1 MPVGINQWRAGIA
14 HSNYRF
20 QLISLPRVSLV
31 DLLPS
36 VCLAF
41 IYLYFIIGVSVF
53 VLPCSVLTA
62 VVPSVVTPANYR
74 WHDPVFI
81 YSKISG
87 HGLNAAYSFLYI
99 FHKVLRTRFRCFV
112 NSASCRQQILWKSRL
127 FLSGILCL
135 EVLRYFLL
143 VLLILRSGDIELN
156 PGPNRNAFFKFCH

>member
-14 HSNYRF
+14 QSNYRF

-41 IYLYFIIGVSVF
+41 IYLYLIIGVSVF
-53 VLPCSVLTA
+53 ALPCSVLTA
-62 VVPSVVTPANYR
+62 VALSVVTPANYR

-87 HGLNAAYSFLYI
+87 YGLNAAYSLLYI
-99 FHKVLRTRFRCFV
+99 FLKVLRTRLRCFV
-112 NSASCRQQILWKSRL
+112 YSASCRQQILWKSRL
-127 FLSGILCL
+127 SFRVYC
-135 EVLRYFLL
+135 
-143 VLLILRSGDIELN
+143 
-156 PGPNRNAFFKFCH
+156 A